1 MTIAIAVA
9 VVAVLAVGGLARFLH
24 SNPPD
29 QLIDEEQEARLRQ
42 ALARIDDVYPDPAIP
57 LPKDDDRTR
66 RPDGGDPHTGLR
78 RPA

>member
-9 VVAVLAVGGLARFLH
+9 VVALLVVAGLARFLH

-29 QLIDEEQEARLRQ
+29 QLIDDEQEARLRQ
-42 ALARIDDVYPDPAIP
+42 ALGRIDEVYPDPAIP
-57 LPKDDDRTR
+57 LPKDDLIR
-66 RPDGGDPHTGLR
+66 RADGGDSQTGLR